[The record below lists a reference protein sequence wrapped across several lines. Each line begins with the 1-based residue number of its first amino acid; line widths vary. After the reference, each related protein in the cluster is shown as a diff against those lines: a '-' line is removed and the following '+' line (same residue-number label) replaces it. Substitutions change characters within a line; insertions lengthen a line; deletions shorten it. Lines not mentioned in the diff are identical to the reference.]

1 MNSYLLYI
9 DELIYYKN
17 IHIVVL
23 INVNYFY
30 IALLYIYSLI
40 VCLKTFVISKKE
52 TEKVL
57 TLLNKTWKNIPIPKI
72 KNIKVF
78 EIETN
83 RSIVVID
90 YLVGVFINNEIILP
104 FLGKTEILEKFSSI
118 TVDSGSIKFICNGA
132 KILRPGIVKFDKF
145 AKNDIVV
152 VKDEKFEKFLSVGLA
167 LEDSLV
173 AEKLQKGY
181 VIDNLHFVGDK
192 FWNTF
197 KEISF
202 RL

>member
-57 TLLNKTWKNIPIPKI
+57 TLLNKTWKNITIPKI

-90 YLVGVFINNEIILP
+90 YLVGVFINNEVILP

>member
-1 MNSYLLYI
+1 MSY
-9 DELIYYKN
+9 
-17 IHIVVL
+17 L

-57 TLLNKTWKNIPIPKI
+57 ILLNKTWNNIPIPKI

-90 YLVGVFINNEIILP
+90 YLIGVFINNEVILP
-104 FLGKTEILEKFSSI
+104 FLGKIDILEKFSSI

-152 VKDEKFEKFLSVGLA
+152 VKDEKFEKYLSVGLA

>member
-1 MNSYLLYI
+1 
-9 DELIYYKN
+9 
-17 IHIVVL
+17 
-23 INVNYFY
+23 
-30 IALLYIYSLI
+30 
-40 VCLKTFVISKKE
+40 LKTFVISKKE

-83 RSIVVID
+83 KSIVVID
-90 YLVGVFINNEIILP
+90 YLIGIFINNEVILP

-145 AKNDIVV
+145 VKNDIVV

-167 LEDSLV
+167 LEDSHV

-192 FWNTF
+192 FWNTY